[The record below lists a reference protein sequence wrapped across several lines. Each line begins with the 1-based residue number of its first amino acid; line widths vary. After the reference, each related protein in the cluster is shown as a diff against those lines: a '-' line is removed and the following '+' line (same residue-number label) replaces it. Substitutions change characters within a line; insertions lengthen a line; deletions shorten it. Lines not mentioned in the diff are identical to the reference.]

1 MFDSLRLL
9 TNSRLFRKRRYINR
23 LQRLLKFLSLSLFLS
38 VFLHMCAWA
47 CRPAAVMFVSAS
59 AAPYTADCTA
69 GDGPQLWTVGRRR
82 RHPDS
87 PLVFGGRA
95 TAAGTAGGF
104 IALLVCFLL
113 IYLWHTHPITPLTLT
128 HTPSRRFARFPAKGK
143 RHFPPL
149 VQRVLIGPE
158 REKLVKER
166 GFYDFLSWTF
176 CCCLWLWGQSFS
188 YMPIT
193 AVIYLRAPPQT
204 SSTLCFPA

>member
-9 TNSRLFRKRRYINR
+9 TNSRLFRKRRCINR

-113 IYLWHTHPITPLTLT
+113 IYLWHTHPITPLTLA
-128 HTPSRRFARFPAKGK
+128 HTPSRRFARFPAKGSDI
-143 RHFPPL
+143 FPL
-149 VQRVLIGPE
+149 SSSAFWSVQRE
-158 REKLVKER
+158 RSWWKKE
-166 GFYDFLSWTF
+166 DFMISCPGLF
-176 CCCLWLWGQSFS
+176 V
-188 YMPIT
+188 
-193 AVIYLRAPPQT
+193 AVSDCEGRAFHTCP
-204 SSTLCFPA
+204 